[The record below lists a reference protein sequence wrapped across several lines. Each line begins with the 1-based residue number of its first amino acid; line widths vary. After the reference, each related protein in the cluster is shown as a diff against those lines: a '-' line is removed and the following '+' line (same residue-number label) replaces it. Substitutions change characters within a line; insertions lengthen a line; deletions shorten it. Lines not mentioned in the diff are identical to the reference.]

1 MSDISVGGLS
11 VSGTPFRIGDALS
24 KTFSVFGSKLSSFL
38 VLALVPLIPVL
49 ILKLLALSGP
59 PGANAGVFGGF
70 VAILMVVL
78 GSVAQAMTLYGA
90 FQEMGGKPFSI
101 GESLG
106 VGLAQ
111 AVPVLG
117 VALLGGL
124 LTGLASILLIVPGL
138 IVLCMLYVSIPVC
151 VIEKPGVVAS
161 LSRSALL
168 TKGYRWQIFGLLAL
182 VGIVNIIVQIVLA
195 LLGRLTLIGTLL
207 EFVWLVIA
215 TSFGAVMAAVVYH
228 DLRVA
233 KEGLDIDNLANVFD

>member
-11 VSGTPFRIGDALS
+11 ASGTPFRIGDALS

-38 VLALVPLIPVL
+38 ILALVPLIPVL
-49 ILKLLALSGP
+49 VLKLLALSGP
-59 PGANAGVFGGF
+59 QGANAGVFGGF
-70 VAILMVVL
+70 VAILIVVL

-90 FQEMGGKPFSI
+90 FQEMGGQPFSI

-117 VALLGGL
+117 VAVLGGL
-124 LTGLASILLIVPGL
+124 LTGLASILLVVPGL
-138 IVLCMLYVSIPVC
+138 IVLCMLYVSVPVC
-151 VIEKPGVVAS
+151 VIEKPGVIAS
-161 LSRSALL
+161 LNRSALL